1 MVAFFGVTH
10 VGERAMSNQLVR
22 VYNTLPFDLGLTL
35 LSLPAWLTAT
45 STTII
50 ATRTKTQKEDALAA
64 AIGR

>member
-1 MVAFFGVTH
+1 MVPFFGVTH
-10 VGERAMSNQLVR
+10 VGERTMSNQLVR